1 MCLQTVAI
9 IVGFRGAM
17 ALFREGYKR
26 VVGVGGWSVFFRQK
40 GRGGTPFFSQ
50 EKENIFIF
58 DNFGH
63 FVAQKVFKYQKKLR
77 FIHFLPILVDFLL
90 SKRIF

>member
-26 VVGVGGWSVFFRQK
+26 VVV
-40 GRGGTPFFSQ
+40 
-50 EKENIFIF
+50 
-58 DNFGH
+58 
-63 FVAQKVFKYQKKLR
+63 
-77 FIHFLPILVDFLL
+77 
-90 SKRIF
+90 KRAC